1 MQLSR
6 RETLGVLAASAMY
19 GAEKPAEHFA
29 TGVKTGEVTTDTA
42 VIWTRRTKQ
51 SFRNEQ
57 GVVRRAHLPKATA
70 LDPNTDVNSLEG
82 SAQGGDGYVRC
93 TVEPVSGRAKK
104 IVSEWKPVDPRQDYA
119 HSFRVEGLQPATTYR
134 FSIETKQAV
143 GKRVDGS
150 ISGSFATMPKENE
163 AASVSF
169 ALSSCQIYC
178 RTDRKDGFWIYD
190 SIEKLKPAF
199 LVSCG
204 DNVYYDS
211 DDPIADREAVALY
224 HWQRMYS
231 LPTLTSCLRS
241 VPAYFQKDDH
251 DTMSDDCW
259 PGMKAPRQPGLTFE
273 MGQRIFRYQVPSPP
287 DKQPMYRK
295 FRWGTDLEVWLPEGR
310 DYRSPNTDPDSE
322 LKTIWGSVQKQW
334 LKDTLSK
341 STARWKIVV
350 NPNPIIGPDHQRKKD
365 NHSNPAFATEG
376 REMRMWLRD
385 HVSGSVILMNGDR
398 HWQYHSVDPETGIN
412 EFGCGPASDEH
423 AVPPGDGENPRYHKF
438 LRIKGGFIF
447 AKVNPANPDH
457 PLVIEHRDVQ
467 GNAVYSRTFQKKA

>member
-1 MQLSR
+1 
-6 RETLGVLAASAMY
+6 MY

-29 TGVKTGEVTTDTA
+29 TGVKTGEVTQGSA

-51 SFRNEQ
+51 SFRNEH

-93 TVEPVSGRAKK
+93 TVEAVAGRAKK
-104 IVSEWKPVDPRQDYA
+104 IVSAWEHVDPQQDFA
-119 HSFRVEGLQPATTYR
+119 HSFRVEGLQPATSYR
-134 FSIETKQAV
+134 FLVETKEAS

-150 ISGSFATMPKENE
+150 ILGSFTTMPVEND

-178 RTDRKDGFWIYD
+178 RTDRKDGYWIYD

-211 DDPIADREAVALY
+211 DDPVADREAVALY

-231 LPTLTSCLRS
+231 LPTITSCLRS
-241 VPAYFQKDDH
+241 VPTYFQKDDH

-259 PGMKAPRQPGLTFE
+259 PGMKAPKQPGLTFE

-322 LKTIWGSVQKQW
+322 SKTIWGSAQKQW

-376 REMRMWLRD
+376 KEMRMWLRD
-385 HVSGSVILMNGDR
+385 HVSGSVMLMNGDR
-398 HWQYHSVDPETGIN
+398 HWQYHSVDPDTGIN

-438 LRIKGGFIF
+438 LRIKGGFIL
-447 AKVNPANPDH
+447 AKVNPKDPDH

-467 GNAVYSRTFQKKA
+467 GNTAYSRTFKASRL